1 MDSFPS
7 FHYDWD
13 TSSSSMNDPMV
24 DSGKASDI
32 SVSSWPMEPIQ
43 WAPFPLLH
51 QLSRQRPVSQG
62 PGEGLEG
69 PGRVCRG
76 VQVPQTAPC
85 PPHPGRVTP
94 GKRWE
99 HAWLRAAAP
108 RAAQAQFTLCSTRPV
123 GHSRSARGW
132 SWAPWSGAGQPEAT
146 DNRQQQGSAL
156 KPTTFYFHVTSSV
169 KEFHT
174 LGRYNQRGCDV
185 SDVSPSGAEA
195 RRAPA
200 HGFLSG
206 PRKLW
211 LGLRTPEQAETER
224 CQDTQCWHPP
234 GHDLQGQSGQKAGGF
249 RRAHHTMETQA
260 LPYGR
265 HRTSSATLKGD
276 TRKRCCVVHHDS
288 CQ

>member
-76 VQVPQTAPC
+76 VQVPQAAPC

-108 RAAQAQFTLCSTRPV
+108 RGAQAKFTLCSTRPV

-174 LGRYNQRGCDV
+174 HLDDTINAGVMSVMSVPAGQRPGEPLPTGSCPGLASSGWDCGLQSRQRQRGVRTHSAGIHQVMTYRGSLGRRLAA
-185 SDVSPSGAEA
+185 SGGHIMLWTHRLCPTAA
-195 RRAPA
+195 AGRAQ
-200 HGFLSG
+200 
-206 PRKLW
+206 PR
-211 LGLRTPEQAETER
+211 
-224 CQDTQCWHPP
+224 
-234 GHDLQGQSGQKAGGF
+234 
-249 RRAHHTMETQA
+249 
-260 LPYGR
+260 
-265 HRTSSATLKGD
+265 
-276 TRKRCCVVHHDS
+276 
-288 CQ
+288 